1 MPGTCIEELT
11 HDERR
16 NNPTIDTQQRPK
28 EKLMKRSGIAALLGI
43 TAICCAIPSLAQTD
57 DTELRSR
64 VSIEALMQRKLG
76 SAQALIKGLALDDF
90 KLIESEAQQLQ
101 LLSLDAGWNVIQTEE
116 YARISGEFREA
127 AKKIRKAGNEK
138 NLDAA
143 GLGYFQL
150 PMTCIDCHRHVRNVE
165 ATKRK

>member
-1 MPGTCIEELT
+1 
-11 HDERR
+11 
-16 NNPTIDTQQRPK
+16 
-28 EKLMKRSGIAALLGI
+28 
-43 TAICCAIPSLAQTD
+43 
-57 DTELRSR
+57 
-64 VSIEALMQRKLG
+64 MQRKLG

-150 PMTCIDCHRHVRNVE
+150 TMTCIDCHRHVRNVE